1 MSILRIANH
10 YIQHPTPF
18 LSVLNPPLPIDPSAC
33 SWFIQLYRYYI
44 NKKNSLRNT
53 IIFFFKQQS
62 KKKVT
67 NLSTKS
73 RVSWLLLL
81 PRSHV
86 NSVYTLLAD
95 RNIPFTPQNIKKLNV
110 KLIAIPDF
118 HNLLLQD
125 LKQSFFMDQRLI
137 YIHYLLGRFRVRQYK
152 TMERRE
158 IVSPV
163 HACDTNLLFF
173 LF

>member
-33 SWFIQLYRYYI
+33 TWFIQLYRYYI

-53 IIFFFKQQS
+53 IFFFQTTV
-62 KKKVT
+62 KKKGT

-110 KLIAIPDF
+110 KLIAILDF

-152 TMERRE
+152 NNGTKRNC
-158 IVSPV
+158 IFC
-163 HACDTNLLFF
+163 ACM
-173 LF
+173 

>member
-18 LSVLNPPLPIDPSAC
+18 LSVLNPPLPIDQSAC
-33 SWFIQLYRYYI
+33 TWFIQLYRYYI
-44 NKKNSLRNT
+44 NKKKQFKKYNN
-53 IIFFFKQQS
+53 FFFKQQS

-110 KLIAIPDF
+110 KLIAILDF
-118 HNLLLQD
+118 HNLLLQH
-125 LKQSFFMDQRLI
+125 LKQSFFYGSTINLHTFFTHLKMS
-137 YIHYLLGRFRVRQYK
+137 
-152 TMERRE
+152 
-158 IVSPV
+158 VSCPLV
-163 HACDTNLLFF
+163 
-173 LF
+173 